1 MSLGFPGGSAGKE
14 STCSAGDAGS
24 VPGSGRSSGGGHG
37 NSLQYSCLKN
47 PMNRGAWQATVHGV
61 AKNQTRL
68 KPLNTHTIVMS
79 PDRSYCFLQTF
90 VFSSQPL
97 TPSSGQLVARLVML
111 ETRVAT
117 PSFLCLS
124 CFFSIS
130 LYSYSLVFSS

>member
-47 PMNRGAWQATVHGV
+47 PMNRGAWQTTVHGV

-68 KPLNTHTIVMS
+68 KQLSTHACPREGGYYAS
-79 PDRSYCFLQTF
+79 
-90 VFSSQPL
+90 
-97 TPSSGQLVARLVML
+97 L
-111 ETRVAT
+111 EV
-117 PSFLCLS
+117 
-124 CFFSIS
+124 
-130 LYSYSLVFSS
+130 

>member
-61 AKNQTRL
+61 TKNQDTTEATEH
-68 KPLNTHTIVMS
+68 THNS
-79 PDRSYCFLQTF
+79 
-90 VFSSQPL
+90 
-97 TPSSGQLVARLVML
+97 
-111 ETRVAT
+111 
-117 PSFLCLS
+117 
-124 CFFSIS
+124 
-130 LYSYSLVFSS
+130 

>member
-47 PMNRGAWQATVHGV
+47 PMNRGAWQTTVHGV

-79 PDRSYCFLQTF
+79 PD
-90 VFSSQPL
+90 
-97 TPSSGQLVARLVML
+97 
-111 ETRVAT
+111 
-117 PSFLCLS
+117 
-124 CFFSIS
+124 
-130 LYSYSLVFSS
+130 